1 MTFIC
6 QPRIVK
12 NAEMTSKAKRTILI
26 FYPEAKAVKCE
37 IEIHNVSL
45 QSDQAHSVL
54 KYKNWTSVYD
64 FDEDAITV
72 MVISG

>member
-1 MTFIC
+1 M
-6 QPRIVK
+6 
-12 NAEMTSKAKRTILI
+12 
-26 FYPEAKAVKCE
+26 KCE